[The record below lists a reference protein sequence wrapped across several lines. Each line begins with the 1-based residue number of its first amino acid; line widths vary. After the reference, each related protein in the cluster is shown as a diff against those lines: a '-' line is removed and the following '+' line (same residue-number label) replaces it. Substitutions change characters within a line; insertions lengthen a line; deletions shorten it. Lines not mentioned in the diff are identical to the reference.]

1 MENSMNF
8 ENEWIDSIDVSKVE
22 GAVRRIK
29 VEEVRCAMD
38 HMKIGKAGGDKCLK
52 SLTNIFNILLK
63 DKLPEEWMLS
73 SLVPIFKGKGDPLN
87 PNSYRGIKLLEHAF
101 KMYEKVLDGR
111 LSEVVDIDKMQNGFM
126 PGRGTVDAVF
136 VLRRLSEK
144 FRAKNK
150 LFFIFVDLKK
160 AFDRVPRE
168 VICFALRRKGV
179 PEYLVNGVMS
189 L

>member
-1 MENSMNF
+1 
-8 ENEWIDSIDVSKVE
+8 
-22 GAVRRIK
+22 
-29 VEEVRCAMD
+29 
-38 HMKIGKAGGDKCLK
+38 MKIGKASGPSGVALEMFKAGRDKCLK
-52 SLTNIFNILLK
+52 SLTNIFNDILFK
-63 DKLPEEWMLS
+63 NKLPEEWMLS

-87 PNSYRGIKLLEHAF
+87 PNSYKGIKLLEHAF
-101 KMYEKVLDGR
+101 KLYEKILDGR
-111 LSEVVDIDKMQNGFM
+111 LHEVVDIDKMQYGFM

-136 VLRRLSEK
+136 VLRRLTEK

-150 LFFIFVDLKK
+150 KLFFVFVDLEK

-168 VICFALRRKGV
+168 VIQFALRQKGA